1 MGGALGTG
9 GWEGPYSELRCTH
22 VSPERWPAQQV
33 DSVPGGQREEQD
45 REDAESS
52 VTLVAFLEPLSS
64 M

>member
-1 MGGALGTG
+1 M
-9 GWEGPYSELRCTH
+9 
-22 VSPERWPAQQV
+22 SPERWPEQQV

-52 VTLVAFLEPLSS
+52 VTLVAFLQPLSS